1 MIKSFNELQ
10 THISEKTLGILW
22 PTPNTFSLDLEDF
35 NILDF
40 YFDGLLGQKINM
52 ESQISSAP
60 NIFITENF
68 GQNIFLLQFSIHE
81 QNWKKTFQE
90 TLKILLPQNGTDQ
103 QDQNHLIIKTSPQI
117 NIETEMKK
125 VLELEIKKNFTLT
138 FCQ

>member
-35 NILDF
+35 NILEF
-40 YFDGLLGQKINM
+40 YSDGLLGQKINM